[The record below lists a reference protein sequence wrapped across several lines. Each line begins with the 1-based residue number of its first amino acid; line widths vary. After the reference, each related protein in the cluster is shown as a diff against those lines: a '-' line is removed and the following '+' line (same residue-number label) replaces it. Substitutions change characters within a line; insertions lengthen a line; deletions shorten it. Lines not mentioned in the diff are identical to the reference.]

1 MQHIFSTPYEPPE
14 ETEEITSS
22 FGIVNER
29 LETYRS
35 LTVDLV
41 TKEASGRALL
51 GVIILELTNAIQKQD
66 STLQLKVDHE
76 YDGLFSTGRFGPD
89 YAADVAVVFVNVV
102 STAFISLLLVYRPV
116 YFSPGRDQKTT
127 NTV

>member
-1 MQHIFSTPYEPPE
+1 MSPSLHLSIRDQIVILQHVLGKRPIVDGLEALQHIFSTPYELPQ

-51 GVIILELTNAIQKQD
+51 GVIILELTNAIQKED

-76 YDGLFSTGRFGPD
+76 HGLLFTS
-89 YAADVAVVFVNVV
+89 Y
-102 STAFISLLLVYRPV
+102 IQYLILIYC
-116 YFSPGRDQKTT
+116 
-127 NTV
+127 